1 MWTPIDKRSD
11 NVAAQ
16 DAPDLSEQTRTLI
29 RDLLAC
35 YPTHRSALLPALRL
49 AQDQVGYLPP
59 KTLLQVSE
67 LLGLPPTEVLDAASF
82 YEMFWLKPKGR
93 KLIQVCE
100 SFACELCG
108 QIDLLGALEKKLGIK
123 PGETTP
129 DGQFTLITVQCLA
142 ACDKGP
148 VVMVNDMLF
157 ERVSP
162 QKLDELL
169 AANVAPI
176 SHETLVRAIELH
188 KQPRG

>member
-1 MWTPIDKRSD
+1 MWVPIDKRSD
-11 NVAAQ
+11 NVAAR
-16 DAPDLSEQTRTLI
+16 DAPDLSEKARTLI
-29 RDLLAC
+29 RDLCAC
-35 YPTHRSALLPALRL
+35 YPTRRSALLGALRL

-59 KTLLQVSE
+59 KTQ
-67 LLGLPPTEVLDAASF
+67 LGVAEVLDAASF
-82 YEMFWLKPKGR
+82 YEMFWLRPKGR
-93 KLIQVCE
+93 KLVQVCE

-123 PGETTP
+123 AGETTP

-148 VVMVNDMLF
+148 VVMVNDVLF

-162 QKLDELL
+162 DKLDELL

-176 SHETLVRAIELH
+176 SHDTLVRAIELQ
-188 KQPRG
+188 KQRRE